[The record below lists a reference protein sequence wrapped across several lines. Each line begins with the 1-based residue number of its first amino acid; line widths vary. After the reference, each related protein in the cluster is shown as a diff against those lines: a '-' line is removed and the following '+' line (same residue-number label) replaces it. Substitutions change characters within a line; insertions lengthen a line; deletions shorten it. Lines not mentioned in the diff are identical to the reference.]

1 MEVGKHLKNVLLRFW
16 RDCWGPTA
24 TEYAVLLVLII
35 FGALA
40 AISLMGSFLD
50 SSIRSTTQAMPDGAN
65 NDESGDSGSDSDSD
79 SGKSKKPKKPKKKRR
94 GGGKKASAQG
104 HSQNIAAIQA
114 RQRLAIA
121 SQTRARHS

>member
-1 MEVGKHLKNVLLRFW
+1 MKVGKGLKKVLRRFR

-35 FGALA
+35 FGALS

-50 SSIRSTTQAMPDGAN
+50 SSIRSTTQAMPDGAGES
-65 NDESGDSGSDSDSD
+65 ESGDSG
-79 SGKSKKPKKPKKKRR
+79 SGKSKKPKKPKKPKKHER

-104 HSQNIAAIQA
+104 HSQNIAGIQA
-114 RQRLAIA
+114 QQWMAIA
-121 SQTRARHS
+121 SQTRARQS

>member
-1 MEVGKHLKNVLLRFW
+1 MRRFR

-50 SSIRSTTQAMPDGAN
+50 SSIRSTTEAIPDGTG
-65 NDESGDSGSDSDSD
+65 NDGSDDSGSDQ
-79 SGKSKKPKKPKKKRR
+79 SKKPKKKPEKKKQPRRRR
-94 GGGKKASAQG
+94 GKRNSAE
-104 HSQNIAAIQA
+104 
-114 RQRLAIA
+114 RRLKSSSTSGAQYTLGL
-121 SQTRARHS
+121 SEQTHIRYS